1 MKYLIFIIYNYNHY
15 MAPYNYEKFTDFNP
29 NNKIFLPIINKIGM
43 YA

>member
-1 MKYLIFIIYNYNHY
+1 

-29 NNKIFLPIINKIGM
+29 NNKICLPIINKIGI